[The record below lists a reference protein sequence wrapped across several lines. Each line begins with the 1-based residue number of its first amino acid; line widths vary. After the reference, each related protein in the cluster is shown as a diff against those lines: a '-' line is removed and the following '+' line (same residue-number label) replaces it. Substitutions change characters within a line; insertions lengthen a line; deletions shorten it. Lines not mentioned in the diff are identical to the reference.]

1 MSSAFFSEIGS
12 PADRGLALPC
22 GKNRSQMLLGHA
34 IVTPILAKADELP
47 ARVVSLDHIYVVAG
61 LIGLFFGGEALV
73 RRSVGI
79 ARRMAMAPMLIG
91 LNVMG
96 SGLDPIATCIGSG
109 RVARCARHRG

>member
-12 PADRGLALPC
+12 PADRGHALPC

-34 IVTPILAKADELP
+34 IVTPISAKADELP

-79 ARRMAMAPMLIG
+79 ARRMAMPPMLIG
-91 LNVMG
+91 LTVMG
-96 SGLDPIATCIGSG
+96 VGTSTP
-109 RVARCARHRG
+109 